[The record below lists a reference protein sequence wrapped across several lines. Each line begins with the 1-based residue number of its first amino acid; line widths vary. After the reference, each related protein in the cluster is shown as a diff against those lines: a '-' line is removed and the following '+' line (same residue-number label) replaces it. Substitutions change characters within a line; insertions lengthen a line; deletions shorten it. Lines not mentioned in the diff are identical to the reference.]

1 MHNARMGR
9 VGLVAWVCSA
19 VLVVLTACSAD
30 DGTPRAG
37 GASTPPAGETADG
50 SRTAAPSATDVD
62 TTEPGSVLGLGEDAT
77 VVWRPAPDLEG
88 VLDLRVDAVREAAR
102 ADFDGLVAP
111 GAVEGARPYY
121 VDVTVANV
129 GDADL
134 GGLDVP
140 LYLLDSSDT
149 LGPPWGFEEPFTP
162 CRSRPLPRSF
172 APGDSTSGCLVFFS
186 RAGATY
192 DAMAF
197 QPTPDQEAI
206 TWTGAPAKAER
217 SERERPSRRRR

>member
-1 MHNARMGR
+1 MGR

-19 VLVVLTACSAD
+19 VLVGLTACSAD
-30 DGTPRAG
+30 DGTPGAG

-50 SRTAAPSATDVD
+50 TPTAGPTGVD
-62 TTEPGSVLGLGEDAT
+62 TTEPGSVLGLGDDAT

-88 VLDLRVDAVREAAR
+88 VLDLRVDAVREADM
-102 ADFDGLVAP
+102 ADFDGLVSP

-149 LGPPWGFEEPFTP
+149 LGPPWGFEEPFAP

-172 APGDSTSGCLVFFS
+172 APGDTTSGCLVFFAC
-186 RAGATY
+186 AGATY

-197 QPTPDQEAI
+197 QPTPDQVAI
-206 TWTGAPAKAER
+206 TWIGAPTEAER
-217 SERERPSRRRR
+217 GERERPSRRRR